1 METISPRIIIAS
13 FNRNPAVTI
22 ISCYSPTNVSD
33 EENKY
38 EFYNELT
45 AITRSIPKPNILLVD
60 GDMNARIG
68 KRDAIGSVYNDTTNE
83 NGQRLLDYMQDCR
96 LQALNT
102 RYIKCKGKLWTH
114 THYHVA

>member
-1 METISPRIIIAS
+1 METISPRIMIAS

-33 EENKY
+33 EENKD

-45 AITRSIPKPNILLVD
+45 TITRSIPKPNILLVD

-68 KRDAIGSVYNDTTNE
+68 KRGAIGSVYNGTTNE
-83 NGQRLLDYMQDCR
+83 NGQRLLDYMQDYR
-96 LQALNT
+96 LQALST
-102 RYIKCKGKLWTH
+102 KYIKRKGKLWTH
-114 THYHVA
+114 TYYHVA